1 MIEIFRAMIEKKLA
15 NNWKFSMVG
24 SMVEIVFNKNRQHV

>member
-24 SMVEIVFNKNRQHV
+24 SMVEIEPQ